1 MIYPPDSGI
10 LSSLCLRV
18 ETADNS
24 WNCSSFCSRKS
35 ICKRV
40 GLECLIGAPVDNHD
54 VFFFHCVLSYGLWCF
69 ANGTGICIIG
79 WGCVSLFGVT
89 QPTQWIQTMSQC
101 ITGYEVPFS
110 SFLGFYHGFTMVLP
124 WFYHGF
130 TMVLLWFYYGF
141 TMVLLWFYYG
151 FTMVLPWFYHGFT
164 MVLPWFYYGF
174 TMVLLWFYYGFTVVL
189 LWFYYGFTM
198 VLPWFYHDDHLTDP
212 RPRFCASLPTFAPS
226 CSSSWKPQR
235 PLCMA
240 TPLRSARSAKA
251 LKLLKGLDWFKTF
264 REMLE
269 EYFWI

>member
-130 TMVLLWFYYGF
+130 TMEYQCLHHLPSPRNPSAWCVPGSRVGTSPRRGEGRHEAWPTRPICRCKGEPTCVRVPEQKSTKKSLG
-141 TMVLLWFYYG
+141 MVNDG
-151 FTMVLPWFYHGFT
+151 
-164 MVLPWFYYGF
+164 
-174 TMVLLWFYYGFTVVL
+174 
-189 LWFYYGFTM
+189 
-198 VLPWFYHDDHLTDP
+198 
-212 RPRFCASLPTFAPS
+212 
-226 CSSSWKPQR
+226 
-235 PLCMA
+235 
-240 TPLRSARSAKA
+240 
-251 LKLLKGLDWFKTF
+251 
-264 REMLE
+264 
-269 EYFWI
+269 

>member
-124 WFYHGF
+124 WNINASTTFRVLAILLRDACLEAVSEHLLGAGKVVTKLGQLAQF
-130 TMVLLWFYYGF
+130 VAAKENPPVSESQSKSPQRNRWGWLTMVNG
-141 TMVLLWFYYG
+141 G
-151 FTMVLPWFYHGFT
+151 
-164 MVLPWFYYGF
+164 
-174 TMVLLWFYYGFTVVL
+174 
-189 LWFYYGFTM
+189 
-198 VLPWFYHDDHLTDP
+198 
-212 RPRFCASLPTFAPS
+212 
-226 CSSSWKPQR
+226 
-235 PLCMA
+235 
-240 TPLRSARSAKA
+240 
-251 LKLLKGLDWFKTF
+251 
-264 REMLE
+264 
-269 EYFWI
+269 